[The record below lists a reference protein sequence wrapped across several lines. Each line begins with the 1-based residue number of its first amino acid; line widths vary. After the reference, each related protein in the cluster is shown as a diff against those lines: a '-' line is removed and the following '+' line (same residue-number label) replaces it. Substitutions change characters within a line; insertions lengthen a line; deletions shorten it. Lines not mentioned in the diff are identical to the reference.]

1 MSDFNI
7 KDAVEQAA
15 NEALQD
21 KDFMDT
27 IKESIKTAIDK
38 SIQSSFNYGALSK
51 AIEKKIEEYL
61 VPYIESYDMSAYASK
76 LDDVLSELV
85 ISSPINDVSRSL
97 RNFQTLMT
105 VPEKKTIKLEDI
117 FKAYCKYAAKTIDT
131 DGRDVTCEYGAP
143 EYESFVCS
151 CTVEDITSEWSY
163 YQKYSIDFTVED
175 GITSE
180 LDIEPMNFNI
190 VLTRDKN
197 RDIYSKDTSWSIQ
210 YDRDFNVSGLKNL
223 SDFDVMLLTL
233 VRAGV
238 TIEDGTITDLE
249 EDVTPEKEPEPTY
262 E

>member
-27 IKESIKTAIDK
+27 IKENIKTAIDK

-76 LDDVLSELV
+76 LDDVLSELI
-85 ISSPINDVSRSL
+85 ISSPISDVSRSL

-131 DGRDVTCEYGAP
+131 DGRDVTFECGAP

-180 LDIEPMNFNI
+180 LDIDPMNFNI

-197 RDIYSKDTSWSIQ
+197 RDSYSKNTSWSIH
-210 YDRDFNVSGLKNL
+210 YDKDFNVSGLKNL